1 LVLAWVSIWVWGP
14 FASGNNNNNNKNN
27 DKVDLLLKGIEC
39 PLGNNLFVGHHRA

>member
-1 LVLAWVSIWVWGP
+1 LGLGP